1 MIWVGRRH
9 SRNRRKRRVN
19 QASSRRKLWPTAER
33 AALAAFTSEQSRAA
47 PGQGKAFYR
56 AIPAGSPLYAVPRG
70 QAFRMMRRCLVA
82 KCFNGNNGDEEKP
95 RTTLKCALNAE

>member
-1 MIWVGRRH
+1 MMKTRKDWIRK
-9 SRNRRKRRVN
+9 RRKRSLSHR
-19 QASSRRKLWPTAER
+19 RIFRKLWPTAER

-56 AIPAGSPLYAVPRG
+56 AIPAGSPLDAVPRG